1 MKEIKLIVIVDKNIS
16 TENFDVIVN
25 ELNKQGFQ
33 FTQSTNNDF
42 ITLEVSGV
50 HSGFDIRKIK
60 VINGVID
67 VFRLSEPYQ
76 LASRRYKK
84 DNTIIK
90 LKDVT
95 IGAEEIIVIAGPCSV
110 ESEEQIHRLASVV
123 KKAGAK
129 ILRGGAFKPRT
140 SPYSFQGLGE
150 DGLKF
155 LRRAADENNLLMI
168 TEIIDSSQFDLI
180 EKYTDI
186 FQVGSR
192 NMYNYPLLRTLSK
205 TQKPVLLKRGMS
217 ATIEEWLMSA
227 EYLLAGGNPNVIL
240 CERGIRTFDTNLRF
254 TFDISAINTVQQKS
268 HLPVCSD
275 PSHATGYR
283 DKVPAMARAAV
294 AANTDLL
301 MIEVHDD
308 PSVALSDGP
317 QAITP
322 SDFSLLMTQIKQ
334 IANIIGRR
342 IG

>member
-1 MKEIKLIVIVDKNIS
+1 MIVVVDKNIS
-16 TENFDVIVN
+16 TDNLEVIIN
-25 ELNKQGFQ
+25 ELNSNGFDVH
-33 FTQSTNNDF
+33 QSTGEQF
-42 ITLEVSGV
+42 ITLGAIGV
-50 HSGFDIRKIK
+50 QPGFDIRKIK
-60 VINGVID
+60 ILDGVID
-67 VFRLSEPYQ
+67 VFRITEPYK
-76 LASRRYKK
+76 LASRRFKS

-90 LKDVT
+90 LKDVV
-95 IGAEEIIVIAGPCSV
+95 IGGDEIIVIAGPCSV
-110 ESEEQIHRLASVV
+110 ESEDQIHRLAKDV
-123 KKAGAK
+123 KKSGAK

-155 LRRAADENNLLMI
+155 LRSAADENNLLMI
-168 TEIIDSSQFDLI
+168 TEIIDTAQFDLI

-192 NMYNYPLLRTLSK
+192 NMYNYSLLKILAN

-227 EYLLAGGNPNVIL
+227 EYLLSGGNPNVIL
-240 CERGIRTFDTNLRF
+240 CERGIRTFDNNLRF
-254 TFDISAINTVQQKS
+254 TFDISAINTVQEKS

-283 DKVPAMARAAV
+283 DKVISMARAAI
-294 AANTDLL
+294 AANTDLI
-301 MIEVHDD
+301 MIEVHDN
-308 PSVALSDGP
+308 PVCALSDGP

-322 SDFSLLMTQIKQ
+322 LQFDNLMIQLKQ
-334 IANIIGRR
+334 IAEIIGRR

>member
-1 MKEIKLIVIVDKNIS
+1 MIVVVDKNIS
-16 TENFDVIVN
+16 SNKLEVIINELKNNGFDVH
-25 ELNKQGFQ
+25 
-33 FTQSTNNDF
+33 QSTSDQF
-42 ITLEVSGV
+42 ITLGALGV
-50 HSGFDIRKIK
+50 QPGFDIRKIK
-60 VINGVID
+60 VLDGVID
-67 VFRLSEPYQ
+67 VFSITEPYK
-76 LASRRYKK
+76 LAGRRYKPDK
-84 DNTIIK
+84 TIIR
-90 LKDVT
+90 VNNVE
-95 IGAEEIIVIAGPCSV
+95 IGSDEIIVIAGPCSV
-110 ESEEQIHRLASVV
+110 ESEEQIHRLAESV
-123 KKAGAK
+123 KKSGAK

-155 LRRAADENNLLMI
+155 LRNSADENNLLMI
-168 TEIIDSSQFDLI
+168 TEIIDTSQFDLI

-192 NMYNYPLLRTLSK
+192 NMYNYPLLKVLAK

-240 CERGIRTFDTNLRF
+240 CERGIRTFDNNLRF
-254 TFDISAINTVQQKS
+254 TFDISAINAVQEKS

-283 DKVPAMARAAV
+283 DKVLPMARAAV
-294 AANTDLL
+294 SANTDLL
-301 MIEVHDD
+301 MIEVHDS
-308 PSVALSDGP
+308 PASALSDGP

-322 SDFSLLMTQIKQ
+322 AQFDELMNQLKQ
-334 IANIIGRR
+334 IALIIDRR

>member
-1 MKEIKLIVIVDKNIS
+1 MIVVVDKNIS
-16 TENFDVIVN
+16 HDKLEIIISELNNNGFDVH
-25 ELNKQGFQ
+25 
-33 FTQSTNNDF
+33 QSTGDQF
-42 ITLEVSGV
+42 ITLGALGV
-50 HSGFDIRKIK
+50 QPGFDIRKIK
-60 VINGVID
+60 VLDGVVD
-67 VFRLSEPYQ
+67 VFRITEPYK
-76 LASRRYKK
+76 LASRRFKPE
-84 DNTIIK
+84 NTIIK
-90 LKDVT
+90 LNDVL
-95 IGAEEIIVIAGPCSV
+95 IGGEEIIIIAGPCSV
-110 ESEEQIHRLASVV
+110 ESEEQIHRLAKIV
-123 KKAGAK
+123 KNSGAK

-150 DGLKF
+150 SGLKF
-155 LRRAADENNLLMI
+155 LRNAADENQLLMV
-168 TEIIDSSQFDLI
+168 TEIIDTTQFDLI

-192 NMYNYPLLRTLSK
+192 NMYNYSLLKILSK

-240 CERGIRTFDTNLRF
+240 CERGIRTFDNNLRF
-254 TFDISAINTVQQKS
+254 TFDISAINTVQEKS

-283 DKVPAMARAAV
+283 DKVSAVARAAV

-301 MIEVHDD
+301 MIEIHDN
-308 PSVALSDGP
+308 PSSALSDGP

-322 SDFSLLMTQIKQ
+322 LQFDDLMNQIKQ
-334 IANIIGRR
+334 IARIIGRR

>member
-1 MKEIKLIVIVDKNIS
+1 MIVVVEKNIQS
-16 TENFDVIVN
+16 EKLEIIIN
-25 ELNKQGFQ
+25 ELNSNGFDVH
-33 FTQSTNNDF
+33 QSTGEQF
-42 ITLEVSGV
+42 ITLGALGV
-50 HSGFDIRKIK
+50 QPGFDIRKIK
-60 VINGVID
+60 VLDGVID
-67 VFRLSEPYQ
+67 VFRITEPYK
-76 LASRRYKK
+76 LASRRFKSEK
-84 DNTIIK
+84 TVIK
-90 LKDVT
+90 VREVE
-95 IGAEEIIVIAGPCSV
+95 IGGEEIIVIAGPCSV
-110 ESEEQIHRLASVV
+110 ESEEQIHRLAKIVQKS
-123 KKAGAK
+123 GAK

-155 LRRAADENNLLMI
+155 LRSAADENNLLMI
-168 TEIIDSSQFDLI
+168 TEIIDTAQFDLI

-186 FQVGSR
+186 FQIGSR
-192 NMYNYPLLRTLSK
+192 NMYNYPLLKVLSK

-240 CERGIRTFDTNLRF
+240 CERGIRTFDNNLRF
-254 TFDISAINTVQQKS
+254 TFDISAINTVQEKS

-283 DKVPAMARAAV
+283 DKVSAMARAAV

-301 MIEVHDD
+301 MIEVHDN
-308 PSVALSDGP
+308 PASALSDGP

-322 SDFSLLMTQIKQ
+322 EQFDNLMTQLKQ
-334 IANIIGRR
+334 IAQVISRR

>member
-1 MKEIKLIVIVDKNIS
+1 MIVIVDKNIS
-16 TENFDVIVN
+16 TDNLEVIIN
-25 ELNKQGFQ
+25 ELNSNGFDVH
-33 FTQSTNNDF
+33 QSTGEQF
-42 ITLEVSGV
+42 ITLGALGV
-50 HSGFDIRKIK
+50 QPGFDIRKIK
-60 VINGVID
+60 ILDGVID
-67 VFRLSEPYQ
+67 VFRITEPYK
-76 LASRRYKK
+76 LASRRFKT

-90 LKDVT
+90 LNDVE
-95 IGAEEIIVIAGPCSV
+95 IGGKEVIIIAGPCSV
-110 ESEEQIHRLASVV
+110 ESEDQIHRLAKEV
-123 KKAGAK
+123 KKSGAK

-155 LRRAADENNLLMI
+155 LRSAADENNLLMV
-168 TEIIDSSQFDLI
+168 TEIIDTIQFDLI

-192 NMYNYPLLRTLSK
+192 NMYNYPLLKILAN

-240 CERGIRTFDTNLRF
+240 CERGIRTFDNNVRF
-254 TFDISAINTVQQKS
+254 TFDISAINTVQEKT
-268 HLPVCSD
+268 HLPICSD

-283 DKVPAMARAAV
+283 NKVSAMARAAI

-301 MIEVHDD
+301 MIEVHDN
-308 PSVALSDGP
+308 PSCALSDGP

-322 SDFSLLMTQIKQ
+322 LQFDNLMAQLKQ
-334 IANIIGRR
+334 IAEIIGRK

>member
-1 MKEIKLIVIVDKNIS
+1 LIVIVDKNIS
-16 TENFDVIVN
+16 TDNLEVIIN
-25 ELNKQGFQ
+25 ELNSNGFDVH
-33 FTQSTNNDF
+33 QSTGEQF
-42 ITLEVSGV
+42 ITLGALGV
-50 HSGFDIRKIK
+50 QPGFDIRKIK
-60 VINGVID
+60 ILDGVID
-67 VFRLSEPYQ
+67 VFRITEPYK
-76 LASRRYKK
+76 LASRRFKT

-90 LKDVT
+90 LNDVE
-95 IGAEEIIVIAGPCSV
+95 IGGKEVIIIAGPCSV
-110 ESEEQIHRLASVV
+110 ESEDQIHRLAKEV
-123 KKAGAK
+123 KKSGAK

-155 LRRAADENNLLMI
+155 LRSAADENNLLMV
-168 TEIIDSSQFDLI
+168 TEIIDTIQFDLI

-192 NMYNYPLLRTLSK
+192 NMYNYPLLKILAN

-240 CERGIRTFDTNLRF
+240 CERGIRTFDNNVRF
-254 TFDISAINTVQQKS
+254 TFDISAINTVQEKT
-268 HLPVCSD
+268 HLPICSD

-283 DKVPAMARAAV
+283 NKVSAMARAAI

-301 MIEVHDD
+301 MIEVHDN
-308 PSVALSDGP
+308 PSCALSDGP

-322 SDFSLLMTQIKQ
+322 LQFDNLMAQLKQ
-334 IANIIGRR
+334 IAEIIGRK

>member
-1 MKEIKLIVIVDKNIS
+1 MIVVVDKNIS
-16 TENFDVIVN
+16 SDRLEIIIN
-25 ELNKQGFQ
+25 ELNSNGFDVH
-33 FTQSTNNDF
+33 QSTGDQF
-42 ITLEVSGV
+42 ITLGALGV
-50 HSGFDIRKIK
+50 QPGFDIRKIK
-60 VINGVID
+60 VLDGVID
-67 VFRLSEPYQ
+67 VFRITEPYK
-76 LASRRYKK
+76 LAGRRFKPE
-84 DNTIIK
+84 NTIIK
-90 LKDVT
+90 LKDVE
-95 IGAEEIIVIAGPCSV
+95 IGGEEIIIIAGPCSV
-110 ESEEQIHRLASVV
+110 ESEEQIHRLAKIV
-123 KKAGAK
+123 KKSGAK

-155 LRRAADENNLLMI
+155 LRNAADENQLLMV
-168 TEIIDSSQFDLI
+168 TEIIDTTQFDLI

-192 NMYNYPLLRTLSK
+192 NMYNYPLLKILSK

-240 CERGIRTFDTNLRF
+240 CERGIRTFDSNLRF
-254 TFDISAINTVQQKS
+254 TFDISAINTVQEKS

-301 MIEVHDD
+301 MIEIHDN
-308 PSVALSDGP
+308 PSSALSDGP

-322 SDFSLLMTQIKQ
+322 LQFDNLMNQIKQ
-334 IANIIGRR
+334 IARIIGRR

>member
-1 MKEIKLIVIVDKNIS
+1 MIVVVDKNIS
-16 TENFDVIVN
+16 TDNLEVIIN
-25 ELNKQGFQ
+25 ELNSNGFDVH
-33 FTQSTNNDF
+33 QSTGEQF
-42 ITLEVSGV
+42 ITLGAIGV
-50 HSGFDIRKIK
+50 QPGFDIRKIK
-60 VINGVID
+60 ILDGVID
-67 VFRLSEPYQ
+67 VFRITEPYK
-76 LASRRYKK
+76 LASRRFKS

-90 LKDVT
+90 LKDVV
-95 IGAEEIIVIAGPCSV
+95 IGGDEIIVIAGPCSV
-110 ESEEQIHRLASVV
+110 ESEDQIHRLAKDV
-123 KKAGAK
+123 KKSGAK

-155 LRRAADENNLLMI
+155 LRSASDENNLLMI
-168 TEIIDSSQFDLI
+168 TEIIDTAQFDLI

-192 NMYNYPLLRTLSK
+192 NMYNYSLLKILAN

-227 EYLLAGGNPNVIL
+227 EYLLSGGNPNVIL
-240 CERGIRTFDTNLRF
+240 CERGIRTFDNNLRF
-254 TFDISAINTVQQKS
+254 TFDISAINTVQEKS

-283 DKVPAMARAAV
+283 DKVISMARAAI
-294 AANTDLL
+294 AANTDLI
-301 MIEVHDD
+301 MIEVHDN
-308 PSVALSDGP
+308 PVCALSDGP

-322 SDFSLLMTQIKQ
+322 LQFDNLMIQLKQ
-334 IANIIGRR
+334 IAEIIGRR

>member
-1 MKEIKLIVIVDKNIS
+1 MIVVVDKNIS
-16 TENFDVIVN
+16 SDRLEVILTEIKNNGFDVHQSINN
-25 ELNKQGFQ
+25 E
-33 FTQSTNNDF
+33 F
-42 ITLEVSGV
+42 ISIEAFGV
-50 HSGFDIRKIK
+50 QPSFDIRKIK
-60 VINGVID
+60 ILDGVID
-67 VFRLSEPYQ
+67 VFRVTEPYK
-76 LASRRYKK
+76 LASRRFKK
-84 DNTIIK
+84 DKTIIK
-90 LKDVT
+90 LNDVE
-95 IGAEEIIVIAGPCSV
+95 IGGEEIVVIAGPCSV
-110 ESEEQIHRLASVV
+110 ESEEQIHRLAKVV
-123 KKAGAK
+123 KKSGAK

-155 LRRAADENNLLMI
+155 LRSAADENNLLMI
-168 TEIIDSSQFDLI
+168 TEIIDTSQFELI

-192 NMYNYPLLRTLSK
+192 NMYNYPLLKTLSK

-227 EYLLAGGNPNVIL
+227 EYLLAGGNSNVIL
-240 CERGIRTFDTNLRF
+240 CERGIRTFDNSLRF
-254 TFDISAINTVQQKS
+254 TFDISAINTVQEKS

-283 DKVPAMARAAV
+283 DKVTSMARAAV

-301 MIEVHDD
+301 MVEIHDN
-308 PSVALSDGP
+308 PSAAMSDGP

-322 SDFSLLMTQIKQ
+322 EQFEELMNQIKQ
-334 IANIIGRR
+334 IALIIGRR

>member
-1 MKEIKLIVIVDKNIS
+1 MIVVVDKNIS
-16 TENFDVIVN
+16 TDNLEVIIN
-25 ELNKQGFQ
+25 ELNSNGFDVH
-33 FTQSTNNDF
+33 QSTGEQF
-42 ITLEVSGV
+42 ITLGAIGV
-50 HSGFDIRKIK
+50 QPGFDIRKIK
-60 VINGVID
+60 ILDGVID
-67 VFRLSEPYQ
+67 VFRITEPYK
-76 LASRRYKK
+76 LASRRFKS

-90 LKDVT
+90 LKDVE
-95 IGAEEIIVIAGPCSV
+95 IGGNEIIVIAGPCSV
-110 ESEEQIHRLASVV
+110 ESEDQIHRLANEV
-123 KKAGAK
+123 KKSGAK

-155 LRRAADENNLLMI
+155 LRSAADENNLLMI
-168 TEIIDSSQFDLI
+168 TEIIDTVQFDLI

-192 NMYNYPLLRTLSK
+192 NMYNYPLLRILAN

-227 EYLLAGGNPNVIL
+227 EYLLSGGNPNVIL
-240 CERGIRTFDTNLRF
+240 CERGIRNFDNNLRF
-254 TFDISAINTVQQKS
+254 TFDISAINTVQEKS

-283 DKVPAMARAAV
+283 DKVISMARAAI
-294 AANTDLL
+294 AANTDLI
-301 MIEVHDD
+301 MIEVHDN
-308 PSVALSDGP
+308 PACALSDGP

-322 SDFSLLMTQIKQ
+322 LQFDNLMIQLKQ
-334 IANIIGRR
+334 IAEIIGRR

>member
-1 MKEIKLIVIVDKNIS
+1 MIVVVEKNIS
-16 TENFDVIVN
+16 SDKLEVIIN
-25 ELNKQGFQ
+25 ELNNNGFDVH
-33 FTQSTNNDF
+33 QSTGDQF
-42 ITLEVSGV
+42 ITLGALGV
-50 HSGFDIRKIK
+50 QPGFDIRKIK
-60 VINGVID
+60 VLNGVVD
-67 VFRLSEPYQ
+67 VFRITEPYK
-76 LASRRYKK
+76 LAGRRFKSE
-84 DNTIIK
+84 NTIIK
-90 LKDVT
+90 LKDVE
-95 IGAEEIIVIAGPCSV
+95 IGGEEIIIIAGPCSV
-110 ESEEQIHRLASVV
+110 ESEEQIHRLAKIVRRS
-123 KKAGAK
+123 GAK

-155 LRRAADENNLLMI
+155 LRNAADENQLLMV
-168 TEIIDSSQFDLI
+168 TEIIDTTQFDLI

-192 NMYNYPLLRTLSK
+192 NMYNYPLLKILSK

-240 CERGIRTFDTNLRF
+240 CERGIRTFDNNLRF
-254 TFDISAINTVQQKS
+254 TFDISAISSVQEKS

-275 PSHATGYR
+275 PSHATGYS
-283 DKVPAMARAAV
+283 DKVSAVARAAV

-301 MIEVHDD
+301 MIEIHDN
-308 PSVALSDGP
+308 PASALSDGP

-322 SDFSLLMTQIKQ
+322 LQFEELMNQIKQ
-334 IANIIGRR
+334 IARIIGRR